1 LSFDK
6 LGVSREVADA
16 LEAIYQ
22 KAKAI
27 NPALTRQI
35 LLDGIIKEWLM
46 PYLKEKPPAL
56 PKNKVVLRNNLKHAI
71 TLCGKTQAE
80 VARVAGVNRSYL
92 GQIIRGDYD
101 PSVTLAL
108 VILQALNYPP
118 EKFTDVFFLE
128 PVEQD

>member
-1 LSFDK
+1 VSFDR
-6 LGVSREVADA
+6 LGVSREVADV
-16 LEAIYQ
+16 LEIIYQ
-22 KAKAI
+22 KAKVI
-27 NPALTRQI
+27 SPALTRQ
-35 LLDGIIKEWLM
+35 LFLDGIIKEWLE
-46 PYLKEKPPAL
+46 PYLKKKPSAL

-80 VARVAGVNRSYL
+80 VARVTGVNRSYL

-108 VILQALNYPP
+108 VILQALNYPM

-128 PVEQD
+128 PADQD